1 MFEQEIQRKIEDF
14 RVLGIPAYVQRDGAI
29 HIVKNTVSTI
39 IGARRAGKS
48 YRTFQVADEF
58 IKNGTIGSIRNICLL
73 DFDNPIL
80 SGMKAEEL
88 KIIPDIFLKIS
99 PEFELNTPLVF
110 IFDEIHKIK
119 GWEEAVTDLSRNP
132 NWQVIVT
139 GSSSKLLRSDIA
151 TELRG
156 KSISSTMYPLSFS
169 EFLRFKKINE
179 SYLSTKSQA
188 AVKRLFDE
196 YLKWGGYP
204 AIVGIEEGSKEV
216 LLREYFDTM
225 IMRDIIQRYDISKPR
240 ACIQLCSY
248 LLSNISRPTTYH
260 SSFEYI
266 KGAGFITSRT
276 AIKNYVDWAID
287 AWFIFLTSVFSNSRK
302 EQERNYKKAYCID
315 WGLACQNSAAWDG
328 SFSRAFENM
337 IFLHLARKFTR
348 VHFYLTKSKR
358 QEVDFIALDNKGVP
372 VLAVQVCM
380 DISHADTLAR
390 EMEPL
395 IATSKY
401 FKTKENLIITL
412 NQEKVFHEGEIT
424 ISALPAWKWLAGES
438 A

>member
-14 RVLGIPAYVQRDGAI
+14 RILGIPTYVQRDGTI

-48 YRTFQVADEF
+48 YRAFQIADEL
-58 IKNGTIGSIRNICLL
+58 IKNGTIGSIKNICPL

-99 PEFELNTPLVF
+99 PEFELSTPLVF

-119 GWEEAVTDLSRNP
+119 GWEEAVIDLSRNP
-132 NWQVIVT
+132 NWIVIVT
-139 GSSSKLLRSDIA
+139 GSSSKLLRNDIA

-156 KSISSTMYPLSFS
+156 KSISSTIYPLSFS
-169 EFLRFKKINE
+169 EFLRFKKFNE
-179 SYLSTKSQA
+179 NTLSTKGRS

-204 AIVGIEEGSKEV
+204 AIAGVEEVSKEA

-225 IMRDIIQRYDISKPR
+225 ILRDIIQKYDVSKPR
-240 ACIQLCSY
+240 TCIQLCSY
-248 LLSNISRPTTYH
+248 LLSNISRPTTYQ

-266 KGAGFITSRT
+266 KGAGFVTSRT
-276 AIKNYVDWAID
+276 AIRNYVDWAVD
-287 AWFIFLTSVFSNSRK
+287 AWFIFLESVFSNSRK

-328 SFSRAFENM
+328 SLSRAFENM
-337 IFLHLARKFTR
+337 IFLNLIRKFAR

-358 QEVDFIALDNKGVP
+358 QEVDFVALDNRGAP
-372 VLAVQVCM
+372 VIAAQACI
-380 DISHADTLAR
+380 DITDSDTLRR
-390 EMEPL
+390 EIEPL
-395 IATSKY
+395 IATAKY

-412 NQEKVFHEGEIT
+412 NQEKVFREDEIT
-424 ISALPAWKWLAGES
+424 ISALPAWKWLNQVI
-438 A
+438 